1 MSELRIPDL
10 GEGIEEGTV
19 TAVLVAVGDV
29 LEPGQSVIEIETD
42 KVTLEVPAPRGGTI
56 AAIEVSAA
64 QVVRPGDL
72 VLRLAAAPAE
82 PPGDPVVAGEREAAR
97 QGRPGATDPG
107 ASCGGPRVGTQR
119 VAAADAASGARPAPD
134 AVARPGRGD
143 GHGDGERP
151 PAAPAPYR
159 PLPAGPAA
167 RREARELGVDLAM
180 VPASGPRGRITRE
193 DVRRHVRA
201 LCADNPSSAASSDAP
216 AAPPLPDL
224 AAHGPV
230 RREPLSRIER
240 TTAANLTRAA
250 RSVPMA
256 WVAREVDVSA
266 LEQARRRL
274 RAQQTPD
281 APPLTLTSVL
291 CKALAVAVQEQPR
304 FNAAFDAAGEAVV
317 YRGYVNIGVAVDTPR
332 GLLVPVLRDADRLD
346 IRAIAAVLSGLSSA
360 ARDGTLG
367 AAELRG
373 AGITVSNLGALGVD
387 AMQPLV
393 NWPEAAILGVS
404 AMRRVTTEAGTA
416 RLVLPLTLG
425 FDHRLIN
432 GADAARLLARLA
444 ALLGEPL
451 ALAIAA

>member
-1 MSELRIPDL
+1 MR
-10 GEGIEEGTV
+10 
-19 TAVLVAVGDV
+19 
-29 LEPGQSVIEIETD
+29 
-42 KVTLEVPAPRGGTI
+42 
-56 AAIEVSAA
+56 
-64 QVVRPGDL
+64 
-72 VLRLAAAPAE
+72 
-82 PPGDPVVAGEREAAR
+82 R
-97 QGRPGATDPG
+97 QHHRCP
-107 ASCGGPRVGTQR
+107 
-119 VAAADAASGARPAPD
+119 
-134 AVARPGRGD
+134 
-143 GHGDGERP
+143 
-151 PAAPAPYR
+151 
-159 PLPAGPAA
+159 
-167 RREARELGVDLAM
+167 
-180 VPASGPRGRITRE
+180 I
-193 DVRRHVRA
+193 
-201 LCADNPSSAASSDAP
+201 
-216 AAPPLPDL
+216 
-224 AAHGPV
+224 
-230 RREPLSRIER
+230 
-240 TTAANLTRAA
+240 
-250 RSVPMA
+250 
-256 WVAREVDVSA
+256 SA

-404 AMRRVTTEAGTA
+404 AMRRVTTKAGTA